1 MVKMNILDLDFSLK
15 MHTLKFSNSR
25 DVVKSYLLG
34 YWQKRTLDKLL
45 VSETRYVIKLYV
57 PSITNAKSYIY
68 NILYFYKTVT
78 NSSLER
84 ETGINNFHCLSLLY
98 ITYLKSLI

>member
-1 MVKMNILDLDFSLK
+1 MVKMNIVDLDFSLK
-15 MHTLKFSNSR
+15 MHTLNFSNSR

-45 VSETRYVIKLYV
+45 VLETRYVIKLYV
-57 PSITNAKSYIY
+57 PSITNAKSYIC
-68 NILYFYKTVT
+68 KTVK

-84 ETGINNFHCLSLLY
+84 N
-98 ITYLKSLI
+98 

>member
-1 MVKMNILDLDFSLK
+1 
-15 MHTLKFSNSR
+15 MHKLKFSNSR

-34 YWQKRTLDKLL
+34 YRQKRTLDKLL

-57 PSITNAKSYIY
+57 PSITNAKSYIC
-68 NILYFYKTVT
+68 IMDYKTVT
-78 NSSLER
+78 NTSLER
-84 ETGINNFHCLSLLY
+84 ETGINYFHYLSLLY

>member
-45 VSETRYVIKLYV
+45 VLETRYVIKLYV
-57 PSITNAKSYIY
+57 PSITNAKSYICS
-68 NILYFYKTVT
+68 TVT

-84 ETGINNFHCLSLLY
+84 N
-98 ITYLKSLI
+98 

>member
-1 MVKMNILDLDFSLK
+1 MVKMNIVDLDFSLK

-34 YWQKRTLDKLL
+34 YWQNRTLDKLL
-45 VSETRYVIKLYV
+45 VLETRYVIKLYV

-68 NILYFYKTVT
+68 IYIYIYKTVT

-84 ETGINNFHCLSLLY
+84 KTGINDFHYLLLLY

>member
-15 MHTLKFSNSR
+15 MHTLKFPNSS

-68 NILYFYKTVT
+68 ICNRTVT

-84 ETGINNFHCLSLLY
+84 ETGITYFHYLSLLY